1 MRTKPPVHFILTIL
15 FVLSGCSHEIPQA
28 ILTADWSGTAKLEK
42 GYANPLIDF
51 NFTADPTAVEH
62 EGRLYVYAT
71 NDQQQCDEKGPDSDN
86 TYERIKS
93 LAMMSTEDMV
103 NWTWHGTI
111 DVEALAPWIV
121 ASWAPSV
128 VSRVEEDGLTH
139 FYLYFSNSGVGSG
152 VLTSTS
158 PTGPWTSP
166 LHRSLVDY
174 SDPGNED
181 CEHPFDPGVVIDPG
195 GTGWITFG
203 AGVSKI
209 ARLGK
214 DMISLDSEITPLPAK
229 FHFEANELNFINDTY
244 VYTYNTDWKDHSD
257 WNLEVPAPSI
267 CCMSYMTSKTPLEPS
282 SWTYHD
288 NYFRNPGENGF
299 DYSNNHTHL
308 HKYKGQWYI
317 FHHTMSLRHN
327 LGVKGGYRNVSVDRI
342 DIDESTLSIKM
353 VPATYEGVSQV
364 DAVDPFIWQQM
375 EMTAGTKDVFFE
387 PYGATGNMVACSDTT
402 GSILV
407 RGADFDNKARKL
419 IISAIGTGRIEVRE
433 NCPSGTLISAV
444 DIDSPEMSE
453 TKSVLAVSPSG
464 KTDLC
469 FLFKGTDLKID
480 MWKFGR

>member
-181 CEHPFDPGVVIDPG
+181 CEHPFDPGVVIDPE

-327 LGVKGGYRNVSVDRI
+327 LVSREAI
-342 DIDESTLSIKM
+342 GMS
-353 VPATYEGVSQV
+353 A
-364 DAVDPFIWQQM
+364 W
-375 EMTAGTKDVFFE
+375 
-387 PYGATGNMVACSDTT
+387 T
-402 GSILV
+402 GSI
-407 RGADFDNKARKL
+407 
-419 IISAIGTGRIEVRE
+419 
-433 NCPSGTLISAV
+433 
-444 DIDSPEMSE
+444 
-453 TKSVLAVSPSG
+453 
-464 KTDLC
+464 
-469 FLFKGTDLKID
+469 
-480 MWKFGR
+480 